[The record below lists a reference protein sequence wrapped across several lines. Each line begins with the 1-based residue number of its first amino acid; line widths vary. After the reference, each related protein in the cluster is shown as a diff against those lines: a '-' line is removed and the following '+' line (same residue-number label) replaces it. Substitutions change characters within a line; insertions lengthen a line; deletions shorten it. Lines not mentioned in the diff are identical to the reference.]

1 MSSWPTIPGTFLLIQ
16 TEQSC
21 LDSKEIES
29 KHAGKEEVKL
39 FYTSKWQDCQCRKFY
54 GVHQKVA
61 VINEF
66 IIVVG
71 NNVDI
76 QKLVIFLY
84 TSSEQFKNYNII
96 YNNIKK

>member
-1 MSSWPTIPGTFLLIQ
+1 MSTWPTIRGTFLLIQ
-16 TEQSC
+16 TEQGC

-29 KHAGKEEVKL
+29 KHTGKEEVKL
-39 FYTSKWQDCQCRKFY
+39 FYTSRWQDCLCRKFY

-66 IIVVG
+66 ITVVG

-76 QKLVIFLY
+76 KKSYFYILAM
-84 TSSEQFKNYNII
+84 KNLKITHHL
-96 YNNIKK
+96 